1 MRPVPPPGSEAE
13 LLSRAASLAGR
24 TLAQLA
30 FDAGVPVPDSQ
41 RRRKGWVGA
50 LVERCL
56 GADASSLSE
65 PDFTRIG
72 VELKTLPLN
81 RRGAPA
87 ESTYVCTVPLGRS
100 PGRWEDS
107 AVRRKLSRVLWV
119 TVEADPVIPLA
130 ARRLGTAFLWSPNAE
145 EERLLRAD
153 WEELTGL
160 IALGRL
166 EEINA
171 HLGACLQ
178 IRPKAANARALT
190 RAADAGGAPAE
201 TLPRGFY
208 LRASFTAAILRSAF
222 PPPPG

>member
-1 MRPVPPPGSEAE
+1 MRIVPPPESEAE
-13 LLSRAASLAGR
+13 LLARAAPLAGR
-24 TLAQLA
+24 TLGQLA
-30 FDAGVPVPDSQ
+30 FEAGIPVPDGQ
-41 RRRKGWVGA
+41 RRGKGWIGT

-56 GADASSLSE
+56 GADAASLSE

-81 RRGAPA
+81 RRGAPG
-87 ESTYVCTVPLGRS
+87 ESTYVCTVPLARP

-119 TVEADPVIPLA
+119 TVEADPAIPLA
-130 ARRLGTAFLWSPNAE
+130 ARRLGTAFLWSPDE
-145 EERLLRAD
+145 TEERALRAD

-166 EEINA
+166 DEVSA
-171 HLGACLQ
+171 RLGTCLQ

-190 RAADAGGAPAE
+190 GTADAGGAPAA

-208 LRASFTAAILRSAF
+208 LRARFTAAILRAAF
-222 PPPPG
+222 PPLPG